1 MGRDRLTDTSK
12 KLSWLLRH
20 AAPSQGV
27 AMDDAGWVAVDDV
40 LKALR
45 ISRPVLDEVVEK
57 NTKNRLEIRGD
68 RMRASQGH
76 SRDGMP
82 VTLAGLEAS
91 WEEVHDDASIW
102 HGTSVDAVRGIARDG
117 IRPAARTHVHCT
129 DALGSAVGKRAKVDV
144 MLEISPAR
152 LRARGVRVFRSQNG
166 VILVREVPV
175 QCLVGLLP
183 IVARAQREAE
193 ALRALLFG
201 DGSRG
206 AA

>member
-20 AAPSQGV
+20 GAPSLGI

-40 LKALR
+40 LGALGMTR
-45 ISRPVLDEVVEK
+45 SRLDEVVAN
-57 NTKNRLEIRGD
+57 NTKNRLELRGD
-68 RMRASQGH
+68 RVRASQGH
-76 SRDGMP
+76 SREGMP

-91 WEEVHDDASIW
+91 WEEVHVDAPIW

-129 DALGSAVGKRAKVDV
+129 DALDSAVGKRARVDV

-152 LRARGVRVFRSQNG
+152 LRTRGIRVFRSQNG
-166 VILVREVPV
+166 VILARQVPV
-175 QCLVGLLP
+175 GCVVGLVP
-183 IVARAQREAE
+183 IAARAQREAE
-193 ALRALLFG
+193 VLRALLLG
-201 DGSRG
+201 G
-206 AA
+206 

>member
-1 MGRDRLTDTSK
+1 MTETSK

-20 AAPSQGV
+20 GAPSMGI

-40 LKALR
+40 LRALGLPR
-45 ISRPVLDEVVEK
+45 SRLDEAVEN

-76 SRDGMP
+76 SREGMP

-91 WEEVHDDASIW
+91 WEEVLGDAPIW
-102 HGTSVDAVRGIARDG
+102 HGTSVDAVRGIAREG

-129 DALGSAVGKRAKVDV
+129 DALDSAVGKRAKVDV

-152 LRARGVRVFRSQNG
+152 LRARGIGVFRSQNG
-166 VILVREVPV
+166 VILAREVPV
-175 QCLVGLLP
+175 GCIVGLVP
-183 IVARAQREAE
+183 IVARARGEAA
-193 ALRALLFG
+193 ALRALLL
-201 DGSRG
+201 G
-206 AA
+206 A

>member
-20 AAPSQGV
+20 GAPSQGI

-45 ISRPVLDEVVEK
+45 ISRALLDEVVEN

-68 RMRASQGH
+68 RVRASQGH
-76 SRDGMP
+76 SREGMP
-82 VTLAGLEAS
+82 VTLVGLEAS
-91 WEEVHDDASIW
+91 WEEVHGDAPIW
-102 HGTSVDAVRGIARDG
+102 HGTSVDAVRGIAREG

-129 DALGSAVGKRAKVDV
+129 DAPGSAVGKRASVDV

-152 LRARGVRVFRSQNG
+152 LRARGLRVYRSPNG
-166 VILVREVPV
+166 VVLVREVPV
-175 QCLVGLLP
+175 GCLIGLMP
-183 IVARAQREAE
+183 IVARAKRDEA

-201 DGSRG
+201 EGSRG

>member
-1 MGRDRLTDTSK
+1 MTETSK

-20 AAPSQGV
+20 GAPSMGI

-40 LKALR
+40 LSALGLPR
-45 ISRPVLDEVVEK
+45 SRLDEAVEN

-76 SRDGMP
+76 SREGMP

-91 WEEVHDDASIW
+91 WEEVLGDAPIW
-102 HGTSVDAVRGIARDG
+102 HGTSVDAVRAIAREG

-129 DALGSAVGKRAKVDV
+129 DALDSAVGKRAKVDV

-152 LRARGVRVFRSQNG
+152 LRARGIRVFRSQNG
-166 VILVREVPV
+166 VILAREVPV
-175 QCLVGLLP
+175 GCIVGLVP
-183 IVARAQREAE
+183 IVARAKGEAA

-201 DGSRG
+201 
-206 AA
+206 A

>member
-1 MGRDRLTDTSK
+1 MTETSK

-20 AAPSQGV
+20 GAPSMGI

-40 LKALR
+40 LKALGMPR
-45 ISRPVLDEVVEK
+45 SRLDEAVEN

-76 SRDGMP
+76 SREGMP

-91 WEEVHDDASIW
+91 WEEVLGDAPLW
-102 HGTSVDAVRGIARDG
+102 HGTSVDAVRSIAREG

-129 DALGSAVGKRAKVDV
+129 DALDSAVGKRAKVDV

-152 LRARGVRVFRSQNG
+152 LRARGIRVFRSQNG
-166 VILVREVPV
+166 VILAREVPV
-175 QCLVGLLP
+175 GCIVGLVP
-183 IVARAQREAE
+183 IVARAKGEAA

-201 DGSRG
+201 
-206 AA
+206 A

>member
-1 MGRDRLTDTSK
+1 MGRDHMTDTSK

-20 AAPSQGV
+20 GAPSMGI

-45 ISRPVLDEVVEK
+45 MPRSRLDEAVEN
-57 NTKNRLEIRGD
+57 NTKNRLEVRGD

-76 SRDGMP
+76 SREGMP

-91 WEEVHDDASIW
+91 WEEVLGDAPIW
-102 HGTSVDAVRGIARDG
+102 HGTSVDAVRGIAREG

-129 DALGSAVGKRAKVDV
+129 DALDSAVGKRARVDV

-152 LRARGVRVFRSQNG
+152 LRVKGIGVFRSQNG

-175 QCLVGLLP
+175 GCIVGLVP
-183 IVARAQREAE
+183 IVARAKREAE

-201 DGSRG
+201 
-206 AA
+206 A

>member
-20 AAPSQGV
+20 GAPSLGI
-27 AMDDAGWVAVDDV
+27 AMDEAGWVAVDDV
-40 LKALR
+40 LGALGMTR
-45 ISRPVLDEVVEK
+45 SRLDEAVAN

-68 RMRASQGH
+68 RVRASQGH
-76 SRDGMP
+76 SREGMP

-91 WEEVHDDASIW
+91 WEEVHGDASIW

-129 DALGSAVGKRAKVDV
+129 DALDSAVGKRARVDV

-152 LRARGVRVFRSQNG
+152 LRTRGIGVFRSRNG
-166 VILVREVPV
+166 VILAREVPV
-175 QCLVGLLP
+175 GCVVGLVPLA
-183 IVARAQREAE
+183 ARAKGEAD

-201 DGSRG
+201 G
-206 AA
+206 

>member
-20 AAPSQGV
+20 GAPSLGI
-27 AMDDAGWVAVDDV
+27 AMDEAGWVAVDDV
-40 LKALR
+40 LGALGMTR
-45 ISRPVLDEVVEK
+45 SRLDEAVAS

-68 RMRASQGH
+68 RVRASQGH
-76 SRDGMP
+76 SREGMP

-91 WEEVHDDASIW
+91 WEEVHGDAPIW
-102 HGTSVDAVRGIARDG
+102 HGTSVDAVRGIAREG

-129 DALGSAVGKRAKVDV
+129 DALESAVGKRSKVDV

-152 LRARGVRVFRSQNG
+152 LRARGIGVFRSQNG
-166 VILVREVPV
+166 VILAREVPV
-175 QCLVGLLP
+175 GCVVGLAP
-183 IVARAQREAE
+183 IAARAQREAE

-201 DGSRG
+201 G
-206 AA
+206 

>member
-1 MGRDRLTDTSK
+1 MTDTSK

-20 AAPSQGV
+20 GAPSMGV

-40 LKALR
+40 LRALGLPR
-45 ISRPVLDEVVEK
+45 SRLDEAVEN

-76 SRDGMP
+76 SREGMP

-91 WEEVHDDASIW
+91 WEEVHGDAPIW
-102 HGTSVDAVRGIARDG
+102 HGTSVDAVRGIAREG

-129 DALGSAVGKRAKVDV
+129 DALDSAVGKRARVDV

-152 LRARGVRVFRSQNG
+152 LRARGIGVFRSQNG
-166 VILVREVPV
+166 VILAREVPV
-175 QCLVGLLP
+175 GCIVGLVP
-183 IVARAQREAE
+183 IVARAKGEAA

-201 DGSRG
+201 
-206 AA
+206 A